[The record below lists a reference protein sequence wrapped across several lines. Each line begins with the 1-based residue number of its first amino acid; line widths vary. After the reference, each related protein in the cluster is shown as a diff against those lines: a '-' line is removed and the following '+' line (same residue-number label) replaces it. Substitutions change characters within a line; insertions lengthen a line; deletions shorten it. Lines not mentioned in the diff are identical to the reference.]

1 MPATPRPPLSRPRR
15 ACPGFTLIELAIVLV
30 VGGLLI
36 GLGIS
41 SWVGFRDSRRLAL
54 AASLEYQMKDC
65 LTRRVLHSERYP
77 TWSGA
82 VACDTTL
89 DVDACMCSNGSPILD
104 PWGKPFLF
112 LSGWDTTPTA
122 RGLGDVSSATSSQ
135 FVISDTA
142 RDQTRTAPAV
152 SSNATDHTGAGRR
165 DVAFILVSYGQD
177 TLADS
182 TSYGSR
188 FGTNRAA
195 ALDPTARPDFQTG
208 HKDDVYLIVT
218 AGELTASLAH

>member
-1 MPATPRPPLSRPRR
+1 MPPRKAPNHARTGR
-15 ACPGFTLIELAIVLV
+15 ASPGFTLIELGIVLV
-30 VGGLLI
+30 VAGLLI

-77 TWSGA
+77 TWKGA
-82 VACDTTL
+82 AACDTTL

-112 LSGWDTTPTA
+112 LSGWDTTSPA
-122 RGLGDVSSATSSQ
+122 RGLGDISAGLTSQ

-142 RDQTRTAPAV
+142 RDQTRTAPAAT
-152 SSNATDHTGAGRR
+152 STATDHTGTGRK

-182 TSYGSR
+182 TTYGSR

-195 ALDPTARPDFQTG
+195 ALSTATPPNFQTG

-218 AGELTASLAH
+218 GGELTAYLAH